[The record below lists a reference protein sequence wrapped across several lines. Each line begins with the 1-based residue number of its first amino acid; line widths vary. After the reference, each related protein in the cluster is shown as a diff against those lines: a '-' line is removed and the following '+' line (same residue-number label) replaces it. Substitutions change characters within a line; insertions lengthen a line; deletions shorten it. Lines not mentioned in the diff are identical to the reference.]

1 VTRPTASRRLW
12 TLATAALGTAL
23 LGRSLSSKAGS
34 REFYVLTL
42 GTAGTWLAGGCAM
55 GPVPLAS
62 ERARRN
68 APWELLVAPVAVGS
82 GMFGLFY
89 LAALAAGRIPQMD
102 KALTS
107 VLRYADEGSTPLVVS
122 TTLANAV
129 AEEVF
134 FRGTVYGATDPAR
147 AVAVSAAG
155 YVLSTTATRN
165 PALVVASAAMG
176 TVFALQRRRTGG
188 VLASTITHVT
198 WAALMLHFLPPL
210 FHSGQTSG
218 NVEAAPSAE

>member
-1 VTRPTASRRLW
+1 VKRSIVRNGW

-34 REFYVLTL
+34 REFYGLAL
-42 GTAGTWLAGGCAM
+42 GTAGTWVAGGLAT

-62 ERARRN
+62 EHARRN
-68 APWELLVAPVAVGS
+68 AATELVVKPVAVGA

-89 LAALAAGRIPQMD
+89 LAARVAGRIPAMD

-107 VLRYADEGSTPLVVS
+107 VLRYADEGSTPLVLS
-122 TTLANAV
+122 TTFATAV

-134 FRGTVYGATDPAR
+134 FRGTVYAAADPQR
-147 AVAVSAAG
+147 AVAVSTAA
-155 YVLSTTATRN
+155 YVLSTTVTRN
-165 PALVVASAAMG
+165 PALVVASGVMG

-188 VLASTITHVT
+188 VAAPTITHVT
-198 WAALMLHFLPPL
+198 WAALMLQFLPPL
-210 FHSGQTSG
+210 FRARRS
-218 NVEAAPSAE
+218 V

>member
-1 VTRPTASRRLW
+1 
-12 TLATAALGTAL
+12 
-23 LGRSLSSKAGS
+23 
-34 REFYVLTL
+34 
-42 GTAGTWLAGGCAM
+42 M
-55 GPVPLAS
+55 GAVPLAS
-62 ERARRN
+62 EQARRN
-68 APWELLVAPVAVGS
+68 ATWELLLGPVAVGS

-107 VLRYADEGSTPLVVS
+107 VLRYADEGSAPLVLS

-134 FRGTVYGATDPAR
+134 FRGTVYASADPDR
-147 AVAVSAAG
+147 AVAVSTAG

-165 PALVVASAAMG
+165 PALVVASAVMG

-188 VLASTITHVT
+188 VLAPIVTHIT
-198 WAALMLHFLPPL
+198 WAALMLRFLPPL
-210 FHSGQTSG
+210 FHARRRRSTATSG
-218 NVEAAPSAE
+218 